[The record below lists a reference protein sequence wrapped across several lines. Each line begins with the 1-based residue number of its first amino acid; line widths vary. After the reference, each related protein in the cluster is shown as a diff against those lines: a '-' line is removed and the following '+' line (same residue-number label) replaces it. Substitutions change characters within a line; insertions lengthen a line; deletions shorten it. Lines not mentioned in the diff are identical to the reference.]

1 MDRKNK
7 INQIIRVDLA
17 GEKGAIEIYKGQLA
31 LIKDKN
37 FSKEIELMLE
47 KEKEHLETFSKILVK
62 YKVRPTILDPLWKIG
77 AFGLGIVSAA
87 LGKKATMACTE
98 AVEEVIIQHYENQ
111 SKYLKNKDKY
121 LEKVTAKFA
130 ADEKEHMHKAKEYD
144 TGDDTFH
151 NVFKKGVKAISKIAI
166 KVSERI

>member
-1 MDRKNK
+1 MDSKNK

-31 LIKDKN
+31 LIKDEN
-37 FSKEIELMLE
+37 FSKEIKLMLE
-47 KEKEHLETFSKILVK
+47 KEREHLETFSEILVK

-77 AFGLGIVSAA
+77 AFSLGIVSAA

-98 AVEEVIIQHYENQ
+98 AVEEVIIQHYQNQ
-111 SKYLKNKDKY
+111 ANYLKGKDEY
-121 LEKVTAKFA
+121 LRVITEKFA
-130 ADEKEHMHKAKEYD
+130 KDEEDHMHKAKEYD
-144 TGDDTFH
+144 TGDDTLH
-151 NVFKKGVKAISKIAI
+151 KIFKKGVKAISKIAI

>member
-31 LIKDKN
+31 LIKDEN
-37 FSKEIELMLE
+37 FSKEIQLMLE
-47 KEKEHLETFSKILVK
+47 KEREHLETFSKILVK

-77 AFGLGIVSAA
+77 AFSLGIVSAA

-98 AVEEVIIQHYENQ
+98 AVEEVIIQHYQNQ
-111 SKYLKNKDKY
+111 AKYLKGKDEY
-121 LEKVTAKFA
+121 LREITEKFA
-130 ADEKEHMHKAKEYD
+130 KDEEDHMHTAQEYD

-151 NVFKKGVKAISKIAI
+151 KIFKKGVKVISKIAI